1 MIETLQRGADG
12 EEDLDSVADR
22 AEAHAMGIEILDVTG
37 GISHAEHYA
46 NLRFTS
52 MPAAGY
58 LALHREMPPFN
69 TDF

>member
-1 MIETLQRGADG
+1 MTEILQRGADG

-22 AEAHAMGIEILDVTG
+22 AEAYATGIEIIDVSG
-37 GISHAEHYA
+37 GISHAEHFA
-46 NLRFTS
+46 NLRYTS

-69 TDF
+69 QEF